1 MLSFLESVV
10 IWHTPSVFMLA
21 PVSLQLSKLEKTP
34 SDRFDEIEA
43 AIHANLVNDI
53 EAYKSSLM
61 ADHGFFER
69 MLTSMG
75 IKKSYTRDQ
84 TLWLCKLI
92 LIFFASGSVGIG
104 FAKIDDRLKQ
114 VIDLPALLLTCISR
128 DAFSELQ
135 VGPRIVKNM
144 CLYTL
149 HIVILQLSGHP
160 VLQQNLLLTQQ
171 QPCKSFYHTTI
182 DYTKGSIYGS
192 KTLSTQVV
200 PLMSRCKL
208 GIQDAQFQQKHYVD
222 ADQFALC

>member
-1 MLSFLESVV
+1 MASPLRQLRSWRVSRGATSLCSTSAASMAAARTTNTLHRLLPLARAV
-10 IWHTPSVFMLA
+10 HSSLPPSRYGDPRSPPQARRPSGEVE
-21 PVSLQLSKLEKTP
+21 LSKLEKTP

-114 VIDLPALLLTCISR
+114 APSNAL
-128 DAFSELQ
+128 
-135 VGPRIVKNM
+135 
-144 CLYTL
+144 
-149 HIVILQLSGHP
+149 
-160 VLQQNLLLTQQ
+160 
-171 QPCKSFYHTTI
+171 
-182 DYTKGSIYGS
+182 
-192 KTLSTQVV
+192 
-200 PLMSRCKL
+200 
-208 GIQDAQFQQKHYVD
+208 
-222 ADQFALC
+222 